1 MSELYKNKKA
11 MNERESQPNF
21 SSCLFRRFRRSG
33 KPSKFSLPF
42 LLLSS
47 SSFYFFFLGILFLS
61 FGIRVYNLEMANITR
76 ISKLDEAQ
84 QKLKESSDRH

>member
-1 MSELYKNKKA
+1 

-21 SSCLFRRFRRSG
+21 SSYLFRRSG

-47 SSFYFFFLGILFLS
+47 SSFCFSLRISFLS

-76 ISKLDEAQ
+76 ISKLDEAL
-84 QKLKESSDRH
+84 QKLKESLDRH